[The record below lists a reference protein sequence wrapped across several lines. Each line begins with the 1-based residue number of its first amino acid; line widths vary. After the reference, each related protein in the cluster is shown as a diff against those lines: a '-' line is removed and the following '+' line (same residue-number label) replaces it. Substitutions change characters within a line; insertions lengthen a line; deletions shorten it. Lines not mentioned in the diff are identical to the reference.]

1 MTAVTEHIERE
12 VAIVP
17 PKDHTPVIRS
27 LDPSDFPTPTSRDE
41 EFRFTPMSK
50 LRDLHKGDVPATGGM
65 AIAVNKVPG
74 AIFELTSPKTADRQG
89 FTDKIAAGAW
99 AKLDAISTLTISAD
113 AQLEESVVVSIV
125 GSGAVSY
132 GQLDINV
139 EKFAKAVVIVD
150 HIGDATYAGNIDINV
165 ADGGSVTVV
174 SLQDW
179 DAKAVHLAQHRITLG
194 RDSSAKHVLI
204 TLGGEV
210 VRVLPSV
217 VYTAPGGQAEL
228 FGLYFAGAGQHAE
241 HRLFVDH
248 SEANCRSNVVYK
260 GALDGED
267 AHTVWVGDVLIRAN
281 AVGTDTY
288 EINRNLVLSGGGRA
302 DSVPN
307 LEIETGEIVGAGH
320 ASTTGRFDDEQL
332 FYLQSRGI
340 NEDEARRLVLR
351 GFFEDLLGQI
361 GVPEIN
367 DRVRNSIEARLG
379 GHI

>member
-1 MTAVTEHIERE
+1 MAEVKEHE

-27 LDPSDFPTPTSRDE
+27 LDPADFPTPTSRDE
-41 EFRFTPMSK
+41 EFRFTPMSR
-50 LRDLHKGDVPATGGM
+50 LREMHQGNVAATGSM
-65 AIAVNKVPG
+65 AIAVNKVAG
-74 AIFELTSPKTADRQG
+74 STFEIAGSKSGDRIG

-99 AKLDAISTLTISAD
+99 SQIDAVSALTIEANQNLS
-113 AQLEESVVVSIV
+113 ETVVVSIV
-125 GSGAVSY
+125 GSDSVAF

-139 EKFAKAVVIVD
+139 EKFASAVVIVD
-150 HIGDATYAGNIDINV
+150 HIGAATYAGNIDIKV

-179 DAKAVHLAQHRITLG
+179 DAAAVHLAQHRITLG
-194 RDSSAKHVLI
+194 RDASAKHVSV
-204 TLGGEV
+204 TLGGEI
-210 VRVLPSV
+210 VRILPSV
-217 VYTAPGGQAEL
+217 HYTAPGGQAEL
-228 FGLYFAGAGQHAE
+228 FGLYFAGVGQHTE

-281 AVGTDTY
+281 AIGTDTY

-340 NEDEARRLVLR
+340 NEEEARKLVLR

-367 DRVRNSIEARLG
+367 DRVRDSIEARLG
-379 GHI
+379 GNI

>member
-1 MTAVTEHIERE
+1 MTEVKERE

-27 LDPSDFPTPTSRDE
+27 LDPADFPTPTSRDE
-41 EFRFTPMSK
+41 EFRFTPMSR
-50 LRDLHKGDVPATGGM
+50 LRDLHQGNVAATGSM
-65 AIAVNKVPG
+65 AIAVNKVDG
-74 AIFELTSPKTADRQG
+74 SRFEIAGSKSGERLG

-99 AKLDAISTLTISAD
+99 SQIEAVSTLTIEAN
-113 AQLEESVVVSIV
+113 QNLTESVVVSIV
-125 GSGAVSY
+125 GSDAVAF

-139 EKFAKAVVIVD
+139 EKFASAVVIVD
-150 HIGDATYAGNIDINV
+150 HIGAATYAGNIDINV

-179 DAKAVHLAQHRITLG
+179 DASAVHLAQHRISLG
-194 RDSSAKHVLI
+194 KDASVKHVSV
-204 TLGGEV
+204 TLGGDV
-210 VRVLPSV
+210 VRILPSV
-217 VYTAPGGQAEL
+217 HYKATGGQAEL
-228 FGLYFAGAGQHAE
+228 IGLYFAGAGQHAE

-281 AVGTDTY
+281 AIGTDTY

-340 NEDEARRLVLR
+340 NEDEARKLVLR

-367 DRVRNSIEARLG
+367 DRVRDSIEARLG

>member
-1 MTAVTEHIERE
+1 MTEVKERE

-27 LDPSDFPTPTSRDE
+27 LNPSDFPTPTSRDE
-41 EFRFTPMSK
+41 EFRFTPMAR
-50 LRDLHKGDVPATGGM
+50 LRDLHQGNVAATGSM
-65 AIAVNKVPG
+65 AIAVNKVDG
-74 AIFELTSPKTADRQG
+74 SRFEIAGNKSDERRG

-99 AKLDAISTLTISAD
+99 SQIDAVSTLTIEANQNL
-113 AQLEESVVVSIV
+113 AESVVVSIV
-125 GSGAVSY
+125 GSDSVAF

-139 EKFAKAVVIVD
+139 EKFASAVVIVD
-150 HIGDATYAGNIDINV
+150 HIGAATYAGNIDINV

-179 DAKAVHLAQHRITLG
+179 DASAVHLAQHRITLG
-194 RDSSAKHVLI
+194 RDASVKHVSV

-210 VRVLPSV
+210 VRILPSV
-217 VYTAPGGQAEL
+217 HYAAPGGQAEL
-228 FGLYFAGAGQHAE
+228 IGLYFAGAGQHAE

-281 AVGTDTY
+281 AIGTDTY

-340 NEDEARRLVLR
+340 NEDEARKLVLR

-361 GVPEIN
+361 AVPEIN
-367 DRVRNSIEARLG
+367 DRVRDSIEARLG

>member
-1 MTAVTEHIERE
+1 MTEVKEHE

-27 LDPSDFPTPTSRDE
+27 LDPTDFPTPTSRDE
-41 EFRFTPMSK
+41 EFRFTPMSR
-50 LRDLHKGDVPATGGM
+50 LRDLHQGNVSATGSM
-65 AIAVNKVPG
+65 VIAVNKVDG
-74 AIFELTSPKTADRQG
+74 SNFEVAGNKSGDRIG

-99 AKLDAISTLTISAD
+99 SQIDAVSTLTIEANQNL
-113 AQLEESVVVSIV
+113 AESVVVSIV
-125 GSGAVSY
+125 GSDAIAF

-139 EKFAKAVVIVD
+139 EKFASAVVIVD
-150 HIGDATYAGNIDINV
+150 HIGAATYAGNIDINV

-179 DAKAVHLAQHRITLG
+179 DASAIHLAQHRITLG
-194 RDSSAKHVLI
+194 RDASVKHVSV

-210 VRVLPSV
+210 VRILPSV
-217 VYTAPGGQAEL
+217 HYSAPGGQAEL
-228 FGLYFAGAGQHAE
+228 IGLYFAGAGQHAE

-340 NEDEARRLVLR
+340 AEDEARKLVLR

-367 DRVRNSIEARLG
+367 ERVRDSIEARLG
-379 GHI
+379 GQI

>member
-1 MTAVTEHIERE
+1 MTELKEHE

-27 LDPSDFPTPTSRDE
+27 LNPSDFPTPTSRDE
-41 EFRFTPMSK
+41 EFRFTPMAR
-50 LRDLHKGDVPATGGM
+50 LRDLHQGNVAATGSM
-65 AIAVNKVPG
+65 AIAVNKVDG
-74 AIFELTSPKTADRQG
+74 SLFEIAGNKSGERLG

-99 AKLDAISTLTISAD
+99 SQIEAVSTLTIEAN
-113 AQLEESVVVSIV
+113 QNLTESVVVSIV
-125 GSGAVSY
+125 GSDSVAF

-139 EKFAKAVVIVD
+139 EKFASAVVIVD
-150 HIGDATYAGNIDINV
+150 HIGAATYAGNIDINV

-179 DAKAVHLAQHRITLG
+179 DASAVHLAQHRISLG
-194 RDSSAKHVLI
+194 RDASVKHVSV

-210 VRVLPSV
+210 VRILPSV
-217 VYTAPGGQAEL
+217 HYSAPGGQAEL
-228 FGLYFAGAGQHAE
+228 IGLYFAGAGQHAE

-281 AVGTDTY
+281 AIGTDTY

-340 NEDEARRLVLR
+340 NEDEARKLVLR

-367 DRVRNSIEARLG
+367 DRVRDSIEARLG

>member
-1 MTAVTEHIERE
+1 
-12 VAIVP
+12 
-17 PKDHTPVIRS
+17 
-27 LDPSDFPTPTSRDE
+27 
-41 EFRFTPMSK
+41 
-50 LRDLHKGDVPATGGM
+50 M
-65 AIAVNKVPG
+65 AIAVNKVAG
-74 AIFELTSPKTADRQG
+74 STFELTSAKSKDRQG

-99 AKLDAISTLTISAD
+99 ASIESASTLTISAD
-113 AQLEESVVVSIV
+113 AQLEESVVVSVV

-150 HIGDATYAGNIDINV
+150 HIGSATYAGNIDINV

-179 DAKAVHLAQHRITLG
+179 DASAVHLAQHRITLG
-194 RDSSAKHVLI
+194 RDSSVKHVVI

-210 VRVLPSV
+210 VRILPSV

-228 FGLYFAGAGQHAE
+228 FGLYFASAGQHAE

-281 AVGTDTY
+281 AVGTETY

-340 NEDEARRLVLR
+340 NEDEARKLVLR

-361 GVPEIN
+361 CVPEIN
-367 DRVRNSIEARLG
+367 DRVRSSIEARLG

>member
-1 MTAVTEHIERE
+1 MTEVKEHE

-27 LDPSDFPTPTSRDE
+27 LNPSDFPTPTSRDE
-41 EFRFTPMSK
+41 EFRFTPMAR
-50 LRDLHKGDVPATGGM
+50 LRDLHQGNVAATGSM
-65 AIAVNKVPG
+65 AIAVNKVDG
-74 AIFELTSPKTADRQG
+74 SRFEIAGNKSGERLG

-99 AKLDAISTLTISAD
+99 SQIEAVSTLTIEAN
-113 AQLEESVVVSIV
+113 QNLTESVVVSIV
-125 GSGAVSY
+125 GSDSVAF

-139 EKFAKAVVIVD
+139 EKFASAVVIVD
-150 HIGDATYAGNIDINV
+150 HIGAATYAGNIDINV

-179 DAKAVHLAQHRITLG
+179 DASAVHLAQHRITLG
-194 RDSSAKHVLI
+194 RDASVKHVSV

-210 VRVLPSV
+210 VRILPSV
-217 VYTAPGGQAEL
+217 HYSAPGGQAEL
-228 FGLYFAGAGQHAE
+228 IGLYFAGAGQHAE

-281 AVGTDTY
+281 AIGTDTY

-340 NEDEARRLVLR
+340 NEDEARKLVLR

-367 DRVRNSIEARLG
+367 DRVRDSIEARLG

>member
-1 MTAVTEHIERE
+1 MTELKEHE

-27 LDPSDFPTPTSRDE
+27 LNPSDFPTPTSRDE
-41 EFRFTPMSK
+41 EFRFTPMAR
-50 LRDLHKGDVPATGGM
+50 LRDLHQGNVAATGSM
-65 AIAVNKVPG
+65 AIAVNKVDG
-74 AIFELTSPKTADRQG
+74 SLFEIAGNKSGERLG

-99 AKLDAISTLTISAD
+99 SQIEAVSTLTIEAN
-113 AQLEESVVVSIV
+113 QNLTESVVVSIV
-125 GSGAVSY
+125 GSDSVAF

-139 EKFAKAVVIVD
+139 EKFASAVVIVD
-150 HIGDATYAGNIDINV
+150 HIGAATYAGNIDINV

-179 DAKAVHLAQHRITLG
+179 DASAVHLAQHRITLG
-194 RDSSAKHVLI
+194 RDASVKHVSV

-210 VRVLPSV
+210 VRILPSV
-217 VYTAPGGQAEL
+217 HYSAPGGQAEL
-228 FGLYFAGAGQHAE
+228 IGLYFAGAGQHAE

-281 AVGTDTY
+281 AIGTDTY

-340 NEDEARRLVLR
+340 NEDEARKLVLR

-367 DRVRNSIEARLG
+367 DRVRDSIEARLG
-379 GHI
+379 GQI

>member
-1 MTAVTEHIERE
+1 MTEVKEHE

-27 LDPSDFPTPTSRDE
+27 LDPTDFPTPTSRDE
-41 EFRFTPMSK
+41 EFRFTPMSR
-50 LRDLHKGDVPATGGM
+50 LRDLHQGNVSATGSM
-65 AIAVNKVPG
+65 VIAVNKVDG
-74 AIFELTSPKTADRQG
+74 SNFEVAGNKSGDRIG

-99 AKLDAISTLTISAD
+99 SQIDAVSTLTIEANQNL
-113 AQLEESVVVSIV
+113 AESVVVSIV
-125 GSGAVSY
+125 GSDAIAF

-139 EKFAKAVVIVD
+139 EKFASAVVIVD
-150 HIGDATYAGNIDINV
+150 HIGAATYAGNIDINV

-179 DAKAVHLAQHRITLG
+179 ESSAVHLAQHRITLG
-194 RDSSAKHVLI
+194 RDASVKHVSV

-210 VRVLPSV
+210 VRILPSV
-217 VYTAPGGQAEL
+217 HYSAPGGQAEL
-228 FGLYFAGAGQHAE
+228 IGLYFAGAGQHAE

-340 NEDEARRLVLR
+340 AEDEARKLVLR

-367 DRVRNSIEARLG
+367 ERVRDSIEARLG
-379 GHI
+379 GQI

>member
-1 MTAVTEHIERE
+1 MTEVKEHE

-27 LDPSDFPTPTSRDE
+27 LDPTDFPTPTSRDE
-41 EFRFTPMSK
+41 EFRFTPMSR
-50 LRDLHKGDVPATGGM
+50 LRDLHQGKVSATGSM
-65 AIAVNKVPG
+65 AIAVNKVDG
-74 AIFELTSPKTADRQG
+74 SNFEVAGNKSGDRIG

-99 AKLDAISTLTISAD
+99 SQIDAVSTLTIEANQNL
-113 AQLEESVVVSIV
+113 AESVVVSIV
-125 GSGAVSY
+125 GSDAIAF

-139 EKFAKAVVIVD
+139 EKFASAVVIVD
-150 HIGDATYAGNIDINV
+150 HIGAATYAGNIDINV

-179 DAKAVHLAQHRITLG
+179 ESSAVHLAQHRITLG
-194 RDSSAKHVLI
+194 RDASVKHVSV

-210 VRVLPSV
+210 VRILPSV
-217 VYTAPGGQAEL
+217 HYSAPGGQAEL
-228 FGLYFAGAGQHAE
+228 IGLYFAGAGQHAE

-340 NEDEARRLVLR
+340 AEDEARKLVLR

-367 DRVRNSIEARLG
+367 ERVRDSIEARLG
-379 GHI
+379 GQI

>member
-1 MTAVTEHIERE
+1 MSEVKEHEVT
-12 VAIVP
+12 IVP

-27 LDPSDFPTPTSRDE
+27 LDPTDFPTPTSRDE
-41 EFRFTPMSK
+41 EFRFTPMSR
-50 LRDLHKGDVPATGGM
+50 LRELHQGNVSATGSM
-65 AIAVNKVPG
+65 AIAVNKVAG
-74 AIFELTSPKTADRQG
+74 SIFDIAGSKSGDRIG

-99 AKLDAISTLTISAD
+99 SQIDAVSSLTIEAN
-113 AQLEESVVVSIV
+113 QNLTETVVVSIV
-125 GSGAVSY
+125 GSDSVAF

-139 EKFAKAVVIVD
+139 EKFASAVVIVD
-150 HIGDATYAGNIDINV
+150 HIGSATYAGNIDINV

-179 DAKAVHLAQHRITLG
+179 DASAVHLAQHRITLG
-194 RDSSAKHVLI
+194 RDASAKHVSV
-204 TLGGEV
+204 TLGGEI
-210 VRVLPSV
+210 VRILPSV
-217 VYTAPGGQAEL
+217 HYAAPGGQAEL
-228 FGLYFAGAGQHAE
+228 IGLYFAGAGQHTE

-260 GALDGED
+260 GALDGEG

-332 FYLQSRGI
+332 FYLQSRGL
-340 NEDEARRLVLR
+340 NEEEARKLVLR

-367 DRVRNSIEARLG
+367 DRVRDSIEARLG
-379 GHI
+379 GHV

>member
-1 MTAVTEHIERE
+1 MTAVTEHE
-12 VAIVP
+12 VQIVP

-27 LDPSDFPTPTSRDE
+27 LDPADFPTPTNRDE

-50 LRDLHKGDVPATGGM
+50 LRELHQGNVVATGAM
-65 AIAVNKVPG
+65 AIAVNSVAGSSFDLAAAKSV
-74 AIFELTSPKTADRQG
+74 DRQG

-99 AKLDAISTLTISAD
+99 ANIDGVSTLTIA
-113 AQLEESVVVSIV
+113 ANQQVAESVTVSVV
-125 GSGAVSY
+125 GSGAVAY

-139 EKFAKAVVIVD
+139 EKFATATVIVD
-150 HIGDATYAGNIDINV
+150 HIGAATYAGNIDINV
-165 ADGGSVTVV
+165 ADGASVTVV

-179 DAKAVHLAQHRITLG
+179 DASAVHLAQHRISLG
-194 RDSSAKHVLI
+194 RDSSVKHVSV

-210 VRVLPSV
+210 VRILPSV
-217 VYTAPGGQAEL
+217 RYTAPGGQAEL
-228 FGLYFAGAGQHAE
+228 IGLYFASAGQHAE

-260 GALDGED
+260 GALDGDD

-340 NEDEARRLVLR
+340 TEDEARKLVLR

-361 GVPEIN
+361 SVPEIN

-379 GHI
+379 GRI

>member
-1 MTAVTEHIERE
+1 MTEVKERE

-17 PKDHTPVIRS
+17 PKDHTPVVRS

-41 EFRFTPMSK
+41 EFRFTPMS
-50 LRDLHKGDVPATGGM
+50 RLHNLHQGNVVATGSM

-74 AIFELTSPKTADRQG
+74 SIFEIAGAKSTDRIG

-99 AKLDAISTLTISAD
+99 SQIDAVSTLTIEANQS
-113 AQLEESVVVSIV
+113 LSESVVVSIV
-125 GSGAVSY
+125 GSGDVAF

-139 EKFAKAVVIVD
+139 EKFANAVVIVD
-150 HIGDATYAGNIDINV
+150 HIGAATYAGNIDINV

-179 DAKAVHLAQHRITLG
+179 DASATHLAQHRITLG
-194 RDSSAKHVLI
+194 KDASVKHVSV
-204 TLGGEV
+204 TLGGDV
-210 VRVLPSV
+210 VRILPSV
-217 VYTAPGGQAEL
+217 HYAASGGQAEL
-228 FGLYFAGAGQHAE
+228 IGLYFAGAGQHAE

-281 AVGTDTY
+281 AIGTDTY

-340 NEDEARRLVLR
+340 NEEEARKLVLR

-361 GVPEIN
+361 AVPEIN
-367 DRVRNSIEARLG
+367 DRVRDSIEARLG
-379 GHI
+379 GRI

>member
-1 MTAVTEHIERE
+1 MTEVKERE

-27 LDPSDFPTPTSRDE
+27 LNPSDFPTPTSRDE
-41 EFRFTPMSK
+41 EFRFTPMAR
-50 LRDLHKGDVPATGGM
+50 LRDLHQGNVAATGSM
-65 AIAVNKVPG
+65 AIAVNKVDG
-74 AIFELTSPKTADRQG
+74 SHFEIAGSKSGERLG

-99 AKLDAISTLTISAD
+99 SQIEAVSTLTIEAN
-113 AQLEESVVVSIV
+113 QNLTESVVVSIV
-125 GSGAVSY
+125 GSDSVAF

-139 EKFAKAVVIVD
+139 EKFASAVVIVD
-150 HIGDATYAGNIDINV
+150 HIGAATYAGNIDINV

-179 DAKAVHLAQHRITLG
+179 DASAVHLAQHRITLG
-194 RDSSAKHVLI
+194 RDASVKHVSV

-210 VRVLPSV
+210 VRILPSV
-217 VYTAPGGQAEL
+217 HYAAPGGQAEL
-228 FGLYFAGAGQHAE
+228 IGLYFAGAGQHAE

-281 AVGTDTY
+281 AIGTDTY

-340 NEDEARRLVLR
+340 NEDEARKLVLR

-361 GVPEIN
+361 AVPEIN
-367 DRVRNSIEARLG
+367 DRVRDSIEARLG

>member
-1 MTAVTEHIERE
+1 MTEVKEHE

-27 LDPSDFPTPTSRDE
+27 LNPSDFPTPTSRDE
-41 EFRFTPMSK
+41 EFRFTPMAR
-50 LRDLHKGDVPATGGM
+50 LRDLHQGNVAATGSM
-65 AIAVNKVPG
+65 AIAVNKVDG
-74 AIFELTSPKTADRQG
+74 SRFEIAGNKSGERLG

-99 AKLDAISTLTISAD
+99 SQIEAVSTLTIEANQNL
-113 AQLEESVVVSIV
+113 AESVVVSIV
-125 GSGAVSY
+125 GSDSVAF

-139 EKFAKAVVIVD
+139 EKFASAVVIVD
-150 HIGDATYAGNIDINV
+150 HIGAATYAGNIDINV

-179 DAKAVHLAQHRITLG
+179 DASAVHLAQHRITLG
-194 RDSSAKHVLI
+194 RDASVKHVSV

-210 VRVLPSV
+210 VRILPSV
-217 VYTAPGGQAEL
+217 HYSAPGGQAEL
-228 FGLYFAGAGQHAE
+228 IGLYFAGAGQHAE

-281 AVGTDTY
+281 AIGTDTY

-340 NEDEARRLVLR
+340 NEDEARKLVLR

>member
-1 MTAVTEHIERE
+1 
-12 VAIVP
+12 
-17 PKDHTPVIRS
+17 
-27 LDPSDFPTPTSRDE
+27 
-41 EFRFTPMSK
+41 
-50 LRDLHKGDVPATGGM
+50 M
-65 AIAVNKVPG
+65 AIAVNKVAGSRFEIAG
-74 AIFELTSPKTADRQG
+74 AKSTDRIG

-99 AKLDAISTLTISAD
+99 SQLDAISTLTIEANQNLS
-113 AQLEESVVVSIV
+113 ESVIVSIV
-125 GSGAVSY
+125 GSGAVAF

-139 EKFAKAVVIVD
+139 EKFASAVVIVD
-150 HIGDATYAGNIDINV
+150 HIGAATYAGNIDINV

-179 DAKAVHLAQHRITLG
+179 DASALHLAQHRITLG
-194 RDSSAKHVLI
+194 KDASIKHVSV
-204 TLGGEV
+204 TLGGDV
-210 VRVLPSV
+210 VRILPSV
-217 VYTAPGGQAEL
+217 HYAAPGGQAEL
-228 FGLYFAGAGQHAE
+228 IGLYFAGAGQHTE

-260 GALDGED
+260 GALDGAD

-281 AVGTDTY
+281 AIGTDTY

-340 NEDEARRLVLR
+340 NEEEARKLVLR

-361 GVPEIN
+361 AVPEIN
-367 DRVRNSIEARLG
+367 DRVRDSIEARLG
-379 GHI
+379 GRI

>member
-1 MTAVTEHIERE
+1 MSEVKEHEVT
-12 VAIVP
+12 IVP

-27 LDPSDFPTPTSRDE
+27 LDPTDFPTPTSRDE
-41 EFRFTPMSK
+41 EFRFTPMSR
-50 LRDLHKGDVPATGGM
+50 LRELHQGNVSATGSM
-65 AIAVNKVPG
+65 AIAVNKVAG
-74 AIFELTSPKTADRQG
+74 SSFEIAGSKSGDRIG

-99 AKLDAISTLTISAD
+99 SQIDAVSSLTIEAN
-113 AQLEESVVVSIV
+113 QNLTETVVVSIV
-125 GSGAVSY
+125 GSDSVAF

-139 EKFAKAVVIVD
+139 EKFASAVVIVD
-150 HIGDATYAGNIDINV
+150 HIGSATYAGNIDINV

-179 DAKAVHLAQHRITLG
+179 DASAVHLAQHRITLG
-194 RDSSAKHVLI
+194 RDASAKHVSV
-204 TLGGEV
+204 TLGGEI
-210 VRVLPSV
+210 VRILPSV
-217 VYTAPGGQAEL
+217 HYAAPGGQAEL
-228 FGLYFAGAGQHAE
+228 IGLYFAGAGQHTE

-260 GALDGED
+260 GALDGEG

-340 NEDEARRLVLR
+340 NEEEARKLVLR

-367 DRVRNSIEARLG
+367 DRVRDSIEARLG

>member
-1 MTAVTEHIERE
+1 MSEVKEHE

-27 LDPSDFPTPTSRDE
+27 LNPSDFPTPTSRDE
-41 EFRFTPMSK
+41 EFRFTPMAR
-50 LRDLHKGDVPATGGM
+50 LRDLHQGNVSATGSM
-65 AIAVNKVPG
+65 AIAVNKVDG
-74 AIFELTSPKTADRQG
+74 SRFEIAGNKSGERLG

-99 AKLDAISTLTISAD
+99 SQIDAVSTLTIEANQNLS
-113 AQLEESVVVSIV
+113 ESVVVSIV
-125 GSGAVSY
+125 GSDAVAF

-139 EKFAKAVVIVD
+139 EKFASAVVIVD
-150 HIGDATYAGNIDINV
+150 HIGAATYAGNIDINV

-179 DAKAVHLAQHRITLG
+179 DSSAIHLAQHRISLG
-194 RDSSAKHVLI
+194 RDASVKHVSV
-204 TLGGEV
+204 TLGGEL
-210 VRVLPSV
+210 VRILPSV
-217 VYTAPGGQAEL
+217 HYGAPGGQAEL
-228 FGLYFAGAGQHAE
+228 IGLYFAGAGQHTE

-260 GALDGED
+260 GALDGEG

-281 AVGTDTY
+281 AIGTDTY

-340 NEDEARRLVLR
+340 SEDEARKLVLR

-367 DRVRNSIEARLG
+367 DRVRESIEARLG

>member
-1 MTAVTEHIERE
+1 MTEVKEHE

-27 LDPSDFPTPTSRDE
+27 LDPTDFPTPTSRDE
-41 EFRFTPMSK
+41 EFRFTPMSR
-50 LRDLHKGDVPATGGM
+50 LRDLHQGNVSATGSM
-65 AIAVNKVPG
+65 AIAVNKVDG
-74 AIFELTSPKTADRQG
+74 SNFEVAGNKSGDRIG

-99 AKLDAISTLTISAD
+99 SQIDAVSTLTIEANQNL
-113 AQLEESVVVSIV
+113 AESVVVSIV
-125 GSGAVSY
+125 GSDAIAY

-139 EKFAKAVVIVD
+139 EKFASAVVIVD
-150 HIGDATYAGNIDINV
+150 HIGAATYAGNIDINV

-179 DAKAVHLAQHRITLG
+179 DASAVYLAQHRITLG
-194 RDSSAKHVLI
+194 RDASVKHVSV

-210 VRVLPSV
+210 VRILPSV
-217 VYTAPGGQAEL
+217 HYSAPGGQAEL
-228 FGLYFAGAGQHAE
+228 IGLYFAGAGQHAE

-340 NEDEARRLVLR
+340 AEDEARKLVLR

-367 DRVRNSIEARLG
+367 ERVRDSIEARLG
-379 GHI
+379 GQI

>member
-1 MTAVTEHIERE
+1 MTEVKERE

-17 PKDHTPVIRS
+17 PKDHTPVVRS

-41 EFRFTPMSK
+41 EFRFTPMS
-50 LRDLHKGDVPATGGM
+50 RLHNLHQGNVVATGSM
-65 AIAVNKVPG
+65 AIAVNKVAGSRFEIAG
-74 AIFELTSPKTADRQG
+74 AKSTDRIG

-99 AKLDAISTLTISAD
+99 SQLEAVSTLTIEANQNLS
-113 AQLEESVVVSIV
+113 ESVIVSIV
-125 GSGAVSY
+125 GSGDVAF

-139 EKFAKAVVIVD
+139 EKFASAVVIVD
-150 HIGDATYAGNIDINV
+150 HIGAATYAGNIDITV
-165 ADGGSVTVV
+165 ADGGAVTVV

-179 DAKAVHLAQHRITLG
+179 DASAVHLAQHRITLG
-194 RDSSAKHVLI
+194 KDASVKHVSV
-204 TLGGEV
+204 TLGGDV
-210 VRVLPSV
+210 VRILPSV
-217 VYTAPGGQAEL
+217 HYAAPGGQAEL
-228 FGLYFAGAGQHAE
+228 IGLYFAGAGQHTE

-281 AVGTDTY
+281 AIGTDTY

-340 NEDEARRLVLR
+340 NEEEARKLVLR

-361 GVPEIN
+361 AVPEIN
-367 DRVRNSIEARLG
+367 DRVRDSIEARLG
-379 GHI
+379 GRI

>member
-1 MTAVTEHIERE
+1 MTEVKEHE

-41 EFRFTPMSK
+41 EFRFTPMSR
-50 LRDLHKGDVPATGGM
+50 LRDLHQGNVSATGSM
-65 AIAVNKVPG
+65 AIAVNKVDG
-74 AIFELTSPKTADRQG
+74 SRFEIAGTKSGERRG

-99 AKLDAISTLTISAD
+99 AQLDAVSTLTIEANQNL
-113 AQLEESVVVSIV
+113 AESVVVSIV
-125 GSGAVSY
+125 GSNSVAF

-139 EKFAKAVVIVD
+139 EKFASAVVIVD
-150 HIGDATYAGNIDINV
+150 HIGAATYAGNIDINV

-179 DAKAVHLAQHRITLG
+179 DASAVHLAQHRITLG
-194 RDSSAKHVLI
+194 RDASVKHVSV
-204 TLGGEV
+204 TLGGEL
-210 VRVLPSV
+210 VRILPSV
-217 VYTAPGGQAEL
+217 HYSAPGGQAEL
-228 FGLYFAGAGQHAE
+228 IGLYFAGAGQHAE

-281 AVGTDTY
+281 AIGTDTY

-340 NEDEARRLVLR
+340 NEDEARKLVLR

-367 DRVRNSIEARLG
+367 DRVRDSIEARLG

>member
-1 MTAVTEHIERE
+1 MTEVKERE

-27 LDPSDFPTPTSRDE
+27 LNPSDFPTPTSRDE
-41 EFRFTPMSK
+41 EFRFTPMAR
-50 LRDLHKGDVPATGGM
+50 LRDLHQGDVAATGSM
-65 AIAVNKVPG
+65 AIAVNKVDG
-74 AIFELTSPKTADRQG
+74 SRFEIAGSKSGERRG

-99 AKLDAISTLTISAD
+99 AQLDAVSALTIEAN
-113 AQLEESVVVSIV
+113 QNLTESVVVSIV
-125 GSGAVSY
+125 GSDSVAF

-139 EKFAKAVVIVD
+139 EKFASAVVIVD
-150 HIGDATYAGNIDINV
+150 HIGAATYAGNIDINV

-179 DAKAVHLAQHRITLG
+179 DASAVHLAQHRITLG
-194 RDSSAKHVLI
+194 RDASVKHVSV

-210 VRVLPSV
+210 VRILPSV
-217 VYTAPGGQAEL
+217 HYAAPGGQAEL
-228 FGLYFAGAGQHAE
+228 IGLYFAGAGQHAE

-281 AVGTDTY
+281 AIGTDTY

-340 NEDEARRLVLR
+340 NEDEARKLVLR

-367 DRVRNSIEARLG
+367 DRVRDSIEARLG

>member
-1 MTAVTEHIERE
+1 MTEVKERE

-17 PKDHTPVIRS
+17 PKDHTPVVRS

-41 EFRFTPMSK
+41 EFRFTPMS
-50 LRDLHKGDVPATGGM
+50 RLHNLHQGNVVATGSM

-74 AIFELTSPKTADRQG
+74 SSFEIAGTKSTDRIG

-99 AKLDAISTLTISAD
+99 SRIDAVSTLTIEANQS
-113 AQLEESVVVSIV
+113 LSESVVVSIV
-125 GSGAVSY
+125 GSGAVAF

-139 EKFAKAVVIVD
+139 EKFANAVVIVD
-150 HIGDATYAGNIDINV
+150 HIGAATYAGNIDINV

-179 DAKAVHLAQHRITLG
+179 NASAIHLAQHRITLG
-194 RDSSAKHVLI
+194 KDASVKHVSV
-204 TLGGEV
+204 TLGGDV
-210 VRVLPSV
+210 VRILPSV
-217 VYTAPGGQAEL
+217 HYAAPGGQAEL
-228 FGLYFAGAGQHAE
+228 IGLYFAGAGQHAE

-281 AVGTDTY
+281 AIGTDTY

-340 NEDEARRLVLR
+340 NEEEARKLVLR

-361 GVPEIN
+361 AVPEIN
-367 DRVRNSIEARLG
+367 DRVRDSIEARLG
-379 GHI
+379 GRI

>member
-1 MTAVTEHIERE
+1 MTEVKELE

-41 EFRFTPMSK
+41 EFRFTPMSR
-50 LRDLHKGDVPATGGM
+50 LRDLHQGNVAATGSM
-65 AIAVNKVPG
+65 AIAVNKVDG
-74 AIFELTSPKTADRQG
+74 SRFEIAGSKSGDRRG

-99 AKLDAISTLTISAD
+99 AQLDAVSTLTIEAN
-113 AQLEESVVVSIV
+113 QNLTESVVVSIV
-125 GSGAVSY
+125 GSNSVAF

-139 EKFAKAVVIVD
+139 EKFASAVVIVD
-150 HIGDATYAGNIDINV
+150 HIGAATYAGNIDINV

-179 DAKAVHLAQHRITLG
+179 DASAVHLAQHRITLG
-194 RDSSAKHVLI
+194 RDASVKHVSV

-210 VRVLPSV
+210 VRILPSV
-217 VYTAPGGQAEL
+217 HYSAPGGQAEL
-228 FGLYFAGAGQHAE
+228 IGLYFAGAGQHAE

-281 AVGTDTY
+281 AIGTDTY

-340 NEDEARRLVLR
+340 NEDEARKLVLR

-367 DRVRNSIEARLG
+367 DRVRDSIEARLG

>member
-1 MTAVTEHIERE
+1 MTEVKERE

-17 PKDHTPVIRS
+17 PKDHTPVVRS

-41 EFRFTPMSK
+41 EFRFTPMS
-50 LRDLHKGDVPATGGM
+50 RLHNLHQGNVVATGSM

-74 AIFELTSPKTADRQG
+74 SSFEIAGAKSTDRIG

-99 AKLDAISTLTISAD
+99 SQIDAVSTLTIEANQS
-113 AQLEESVVVSIV
+113 LSESVVVSIV
-125 GSGAVSY
+125 GSGDVAF

-139 EKFAKAVVIVD
+139 EKFANAVVIVD
-150 HIGDATYAGNIDINV
+150 HIGAATYAGNIDINV

-179 DAKAVHLAQHRITLG
+179 DASATHLAQHRITLG
-194 RDSSAKHVLI
+194 KDASVKHVSV
-204 TLGGEV
+204 TLGGDV
-210 VRVLPSV
+210 VRILPSV
-217 VYTAPGGQAEL
+217 HYAASGGQAEL
-228 FGLYFAGAGQHAE
+228 IGLYFAGAGQHAE

-281 AVGTDTY
+281 AIGTDTY

-340 NEDEARRLVLR
+340 NEEEARKLVLR

-361 GVPEIN
+361 AVPEIN
-367 DRVRNSIEARLG
+367 DRVRDSIEARLG
-379 GHI
+379 GRI

>member
-1 MTAVTEHIERE
+1 MAEVKEHE

-17 PKDHTPVIRS
+17 PKDHTPVVRS
-27 LDPSDFPTPTSRDE
+27 LDPADFPTPTNRDE
-41 EFRFTPMSK
+41 EFRFTPMAR
-50 LRDLHKGDVPATGGM
+50 LRDLHKGDVKATGSM
-65 AIAVNKVPG
+65 AIAVNKVDG
-74 AIFELTSPKTADRQG
+74 ASFEIAGDKSGERIG

-99 AKLDAISTLTISAD
+99 SQIDTVSKLTIGANQNLS
-113 AQLEESVVVSIV
+113 ETVVVSIV
-125 GSGAVSY
+125 GSDAIAF

-139 EKFAKAVVIVD
+139 EKFASAVVIVD
-150 HIGDATYAGNIDINV
+150 HIGAATYAGNIDINV

-179 DAKAVHLAQHRITLG
+179 DATAIHLAQHRITLG
-194 RDSSAKHVLI
+194 RDASVKHVSV

-210 VRVLPSV
+210 VRILPSV
-217 VYTAPGGQAEL
+217 HYAAPGGQAEL
-228 FGLYFAGAGQHAE
+228 IGLYFAGAGQHAE

-340 NEDEARRLVLR
+340 NEDEARKLVLR

-367 DRVRNSIEARLG
+367 DRVRDSIEARLG

>member
-1 MTAVTEHIERE
+1 MTEVKEHE

-27 LDPSDFPTPTSRDE
+27 LNPSDFPTPTSRDE
-41 EFRFTPMSK
+41 EFRFTPMAR
-50 LRDLHKGDVPATGGM
+50 LRDLHQGNVAATGSM
-65 AIAVNKVPG
+65 AIAVNKVDG
-74 AIFELTSPKTADRQG
+74 SRFEIAGNKSGERLG

-99 AKLDAISTLTISAD
+99 SQIEAVSTLTIEAN
-113 AQLEESVVVSIV
+113 QNLTESVVVSIV
-125 GSGAVSY
+125 GSDSVAF

-139 EKFAKAVVIVD
+139 EKFASAVVIVD
-150 HIGDATYAGNIDINV
+150 HIGAATYAGNIDINV

-179 DAKAVHLAQHRITLG
+179 DASAVHLAQHRITLG
-194 RDSSAKHVLI
+194 RDASVKHVSV

-210 VRVLPSV
+210 VRILPSV
-217 VYTAPGGQAEL
+217 HYAAPGGQAEL
-228 FGLYFAGAGQHAE
+228 IGLYFAGAGQHAE

-281 AVGTDTY
+281 AIGTDTY

-340 NEDEARRLVLR
+340 NEDEARKLVLR

-361 GVPEIN
+361 DVPEIN
-367 DRVRNSIEARLG
+367 DRVRDSIEARLG

>member
-1 MTAVTEHIERE
+1 MSEVKEHEVT
-12 VAIVP
+12 IVP

-27 LDPSDFPTPTSRDE
+27 LDPTDFPTPTSRDE
-41 EFRFTPMSK
+41 EFRFTPMSR
-50 LRDLHKGDVPATGGM
+50 LRELHQGNVSATGSM
-65 AIAVNKVPG
+65 AIAVNKVAG
-74 AIFELTSPKTADRQG
+74 SIFDIAGSKSGDRTG

-99 AKLDAISTLTISAD
+99 SQIDAVSSLTIEAN
-113 AQLEESVVVSIV
+113 QNLTETVVVSIV
-125 GSGAVSY
+125 GSDSVAF

-139 EKFAKAVVIVD
+139 EKFASAVVIVD
-150 HIGDATYAGNIDINV
+150 HIGSATYAGNIDINV

-179 DAKAVHLAQHRITLG
+179 DASAVHLAQHRITLG
-194 RDSSAKHVLI
+194 RDASAKHVSV
-204 TLGGEV
+204 TLGGEI
-210 VRVLPSV
+210 VRILPSV
-217 VYTAPGGQAEL
+217 HYAAPGGQAEL
-228 FGLYFAGAGQHAE
+228 IGLYFAGAGQHTE

-260 GALDGED
+260 GALDGEG

-340 NEDEARRLVLR
+340 NEEEARKLVLR

-367 DRVRNSIEARLG
+367 DRVRDSIEARLG

>member
-1 MTAVTEHIERE
+1 MTEVKERE

-17 PKDHTPVIRS
+17 PKDHTPVVRS

-41 EFRFTPMSK
+41 EFRFTPMSR
-50 LRDLHKGDVPATGGM
+50 LRDLHQGNVSATGSM
-65 AIAVNKVPG
+65 AIAVNKVAG
-74 AIFELTSPKTADRQG
+74 SRFEIAAAKSTNRIG

-99 AKLDAISTLTISAD
+99 SQLDAVSTLTIEANQNLS
-113 AQLEESVVVSIV
+113 ESVVVSIV
-125 GSGAVSY
+125 GSGAVAF

-139 EKFAKAVVIVD
+139 EKFASAVVIVD
-150 HIGDATYAGNIDINV
+150 HIGAATYAGNIDINV

-179 DAKAVHLAQHRITLG
+179 DASAVHLAQHRISLG
-194 RDSSAKHVLI
+194 KDASAKHVSV
-204 TLGGEV
+204 TLGGDV
-210 VRVLPSV
+210 VRILPSV
-217 VYTAPGGQAEL
+217 HYRATGGQAEL
-228 FGLYFAGAGQHAE
+228 IGLYFAGAGQHAE

-281 AVGTDTY
+281 AIGTDTY

-340 NEDEARRLVLR
+340 TEDEARKLVLR

-361 GVPEIN
+361 AVPEIN
-367 DRVRNSIEARLG
+367 DRVRESIEARLG
-379 GHI
+379 GRI

>member
-1 MTAVTEHIERE
+1 MTEVKERE

-17 PKDHTPVIRS
+17 PKDHTPVVRS

-41 EFRFTPMSK
+41 EFRFTPMS
-50 LRDLHKGDVPATGGM
+50 RLHNLHQGNVVATGSM
-65 AIAVNKVPG
+65 AIAVNKVAGSRFEIAG
-74 AIFELTSPKTADRQG
+74 AKSTDRIG

-99 AKLDAISTLTISAD
+99 SQLEAVSTLTIEANQNLS
-113 AQLEESVVVSIV
+113 ESVIVSIV
-125 GSGAVSY
+125 GSGAVAF

-139 EKFAKAVVIVD
+139 EKFASAVVIVD
-150 HIGDATYAGNIDINV
+150 HIGSATYAGNIDINV
-165 ADGGSVTVV
+165 ADGGAVTVV

-179 DAKAVHLAQHRITLG
+179 DASALHLAQHRITLG
-194 RDSSAKHVLI
+194 KDASVKHVSV
-204 TLGGEV
+204 TLGGDV
-210 VRVLPSV
+210 VRILPSV
-217 VYTAPGGQAEL
+217 HYAAPGGQAEL
-228 FGLYFAGAGQHAE
+228 IGLYFAGAGQHTE

-281 AVGTDTY
+281 AIGTDTY

-340 NEDEARRLVLR
+340 NEEEARKLVLR

-361 GVPEIN
+361 AVPEIN
-367 DRVRNSIEARLG
+367 DRVRDSIEARLG
-379 GHI
+379 GRI

>member
-1 MTAVTEHIERE
+1 MSEVKEHEVT
-12 VAIVP
+12 IVP

-27 LDPSDFPTPTSRDE
+27 LDPTDFPTPTSRDE
-41 EFRFTPMSK
+41 EFRFTPMSR
-50 LRDLHKGDVPATGGM
+50 LRELHQGNVSATGSM
-65 AIAVNKVPG
+65 AIAVNKVAG
-74 AIFELTSPKTADRQG
+74 SIFDIAGSKSGDRIG

-99 AKLDAISTLTISAD
+99 SQIDAVSSLTIEAN
-113 AQLEESVVVSIV
+113 QNLTETVVVSIV
-125 GSGAVSY
+125 GSDSVAF

-139 EKFAKAVVIVD
+139 EKFASAVVIVD
-150 HIGDATYAGNIDINV
+150 HIGSATYAGNIDINV

-179 DAKAVHLAQHRITLG
+179 DASAVHLAQHRITLG
-194 RDSSAKHVLI
+194 RDASAKHVSV
-204 TLGGEV
+204 TLGGEI
-210 VRVLPSV
+210 VRILPSV
-217 VYTAPGGQAEL
+217 HYAAPGGQAEL
-228 FGLYFAGAGQHAE
+228 IGLYFAGAGQHTE

-260 GALDGED
+260 GALDGEG

-340 NEDEARRLVLR
+340 NEEEARKLVLR

-367 DRVRNSIEARLG
+367 DRVRDSIEARLG

>member
-1 MTAVTEHIERE
+1 MTEVKEHE

-27 LDPSDFPTPTSRDE
+27 LNPSDFPTPTSRDE
-41 EFRFTPMSK
+41 EFRFTPMAR
-50 LRDLHKGDVPATGGM
+50 LRDLHQGNVAATGSM
-65 AIAVNKVPG
+65 AIAVNKVDG
-74 AIFELTSPKTADRQG
+74 SRFEIAGNKSGERLG

-99 AKLDAISTLTISAD
+99 SQIEAVSTLTIEAN
-113 AQLEESVVVSIV
+113 QNLTESVVVSIV
-125 GSGAVSY
+125 GSDSVAF

-139 EKFAKAVVIVD
+139 EKFASAVVIVD
-150 HIGDATYAGNIDINV
+150 HIGAATYAGNIDINV

-179 DAKAVHLAQHRITLG
+179 DASAVHLAQHRITLG
-194 RDSSAKHVLI
+194 RDASVKHVSV

-210 VRVLPSV
+210 VRILPSV
-217 VYTAPGGQAEL
+217 HYAAPGGQAEL
-228 FGLYFAGAGQHAE
+228 IGLYFAGAGQHAE

-281 AVGTDTY
+281 AIGTDTY

-307 LEIETGEIVGAGH
+307 LEIETGEILGAGH

-340 NEDEARRLVLR
+340 NEDEARKLVLR

-367 DRVRNSIEARLG
+367 DRVRDSIEARLG

>member
-1 MTAVTEHIERE
+1 MSEVKEHEVT
-12 VAIVP
+12 IVP

-27 LDPSDFPTPTSRDE
+27 LDPTDFPTPTSRDE
-41 EFRFTPMSK
+41 EFRFTPMSR
-50 LRDLHKGDVPATGGM
+50 LRELHQGNVSATGSM
-65 AIAVNKVPG
+65 AIAVNKVAG
-74 AIFELTSPKTADRQG
+74 SIFDIAGSKSGDRIG

-99 AKLDAISTLTISAD
+99 SQIDAVSSLTIEAN
-113 AQLEESVVVSIV
+113 QILTETVVVSIV
-125 GSGAVSY
+125 GSDSVAF

-139 EKFAKAVVIVD
+139 EKFASAVVIVD
-150 HIGDATYAGNIDINV
+150 HIGAATYAGNIDINV

-179 DAKAVHLAQHRITLG
+179 DASAVHLAQHRITLG
-194 RDSSAKHVLI
+194 RDASAKHVSV
-204 TLGGEV
+204 TLGGEI
-210 VRVLPSV
+210 VRILPSV
-217 VYTAPGGQAEL
+217 HYAAPGGQAEL
-228 FGLYFAGAGQHAE
+228 IGLYFAGAGQHTE

-260 GALDGED
+260 GALDGEG

-340 NEDEARRLVLR
+340 NEEEARKLVLR

-367 DRVRNSIEARLG
+367 DRVRDSIEARLG